1 MTNEKLVVEIQ
12 NGHIEKLSE
21 LWENIERF
29 IKKMANQYA
38 QFDGGFA
45 EFDDLYN
52 AGYIAFI
59 KAVETYT
66 EACNMSF
73 IGWLVYFLKSEF
85 SIARYGNASEKSKM
99 DPLNYAA
106 SLDAPLDNGDPE
118 GGTLNDI
125 IPDPQ
130 DDIENAE
137 ERIYTEDLRNSLNA
151 AISTLTKE
159 EQKILYLLYIKG
171 FSLGHSAAKLNVP
184 YHVARRIAG
193 SALQRLKHP
202 KFNLERFL
210 DLSTDFYAKS
220 GISSF
225 VNSGGSSVEW
235 ITIDREK
242 MRKEIE
248 KTISHSQSI

>member
-1 MTNEKLVVEIQ
+1 MLKNRLLAVQ
-12 NGHIEKLSE
+12 
-21 LWENIERF
+21 ERK
-29 IKKMANQYA
+29 ISSLRHAYV
-38 QFDGGFA
+38 G
-45 EFDDLYN
+45 
-52 AGYIAFI
+52 
-59 KAVETYT
+59 
-66 EACNMSF
+66 
-73 IGWLVYFLKSEF
+73 
-85 SIARYGNASEKSKM
+85 
-99 DPLNYAA
+99 YAA

-130 DDIENAE
+130 DDIGNAE

-151 AISTLTKE
+151 AISTLTEE

-184 YHVARRIAG
+184 YHIARRIAG
-193 SALQRLKHP
+193 SALQRLRHP